1 MNQKVYLGA
10 RLLLGLL
17 FLIFGT
23 NGLMMVLTGSGFI
36 PMPPPKP
43 EAMEAMGGFFKIGYL
58 MPLVKSL
65 QIAAALMLLSGF
77 FVNLALVFLGPII
90 VNVVLV
96 HLLIDTS
103 GLPIAVVIAV
113 LFGIVLKSRWN
124 DFKPLV
130 KCK

>member
-1 MNQKVYLGA
+1 MNQKVYLGV
-10 RLLLGLL
+10 RLLLGLI

-23 NGLMMVLTGSGFI
+23 NGLMMVLSGSGFI

-43 EAMEAMGGFFKIGYL
+43 EVMEIMGGFFKIGYL

-90 VNVVLV
+90 VNILFV
-96 HLLIDTS
+96 HIFIDTA
-103 GLPIAVVIAV
+103 GLPIAIVISI
-113 LFGIVLKSRWN
+113 LFGLMLKFRWN
-124 DFKPLV
+124 DFKALV